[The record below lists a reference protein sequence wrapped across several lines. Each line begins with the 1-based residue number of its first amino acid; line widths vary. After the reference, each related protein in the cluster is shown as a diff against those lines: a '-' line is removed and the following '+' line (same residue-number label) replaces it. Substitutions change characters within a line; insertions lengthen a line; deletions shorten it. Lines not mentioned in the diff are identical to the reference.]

1 MAVHREL
8 IEVAHSEDVVG
19 SLVAR
24 MLQKSVVIAILGAL
38 EDAISR
44 MAPWLCRI
52 ENWAEHRSL
61 RGRLYVGG
69 RRKNQNGN
77 PN

>member
-1 MAVHREL
+1 MAVHCEL

-44 MAPWLCRI
+44 MAPGYAALKTG
-52 ENWAEHRSL
+52 RSTA
-61 RGRLYVGG
+61 V
-69 RRKNQNGN
+69 
-77 PN
+77 